1 MAGSVDAVS
10 VRSDNGQVDTNAPSI
25 LGVTGTLMALSFV
38 VVSLRCYVRLVMLK
52 SFSMDDAIMIVALVM
67 AVLSMVCFI
76 GMVQHGAGRWEA
88 DIPDNWWVGLKFWSY
103 LIGPFST
110 TGISLVKISAAFFLL
125 RFMRQK
131 WAQRF
136 VVAMG
141 IFCLVFMIY
150 SIVTFMVAC
159 IPLSAFWNPQ
169 PGVKCWSADTLSL
182 VGTVNGIVNVISD
195 LVFVLLPIPVVVALQ
210 VNRRTKVTLIV
221 ILSLGLFACV
231 ASVVRMV
238 YAYHRSDPGYTRNYG
253 FIVWFN
259 IELHAGILAASLP
272 TLRPLFSRILK
283 NTSRLRTYGYLQGTR
298 YGGES
303 QSAHMRSGYRKQ
315 GDTPI
320 ALRDINDSSAYE
332 AAIGMARTKASEDGT
347 SEDGI
352 LPVMPGIWKRTE
364 ITVKSV

>member
-1 MAGSVDAVS
+1 
-10 VRSDNGQVDTNAPSI
+10 
-25 LGVTGTLMALSFV
+25 
-38 VVSLRCYVRLVMLK
+38 MLK
-52 SFSMDDAIMIVALVM
+52 SFSMDDAVMIIALVM

-88 DIPDNWWVGLKFWSY
+88 DMPDDWWAGLKFWSY

-136 VVAMG
+136 VVGMG

-169 PGVKCWSADTLSL
+169 PGAKCWSADTLSL
-182 VGTVNGIVNVISD
+182 VGTVNGM
-195 LVFVLLPIPVVVALQ
+195 
-210 VNRRTKVTLIV
+210 
-221 ILSLGLFACV
+221 
-231 ASVVRMV
+231 VRMV

-253 FIVWFN
+253 FLVWFN

-298 YGGES
+298 YGGQS
-303 QSAHMRSGYRKQ
+303 RSAHMRSGYRKQ

-320 ALRDINDSSAYE
+320 ALRDINDSSTYE
-332 AAIGMARTKASEDGT
+332 AAIGMARTKALEDGT

-364 ITVKSV
+364 ITVKST